1 MILLFLCVPVFY
13 RFCYVLLCSVVGH
26 VAIVDVT
33 VGILINVLIGV

>member
-1 MILLFLCVPVFY
+1 MINFYLYVSLFFIGFVMF
-13 RFCYVLLCSVVGH
+13 CSVVGH